1 MGLPLTD
8 APLGYTYEERKG
20 ILQAWGFQCR
30 CALCSA
36 HTSDRDLSD
45 QRRERLLEIHHL
57 LGQASELSGPRVK
70 ELIYEALTVIEQEQL
85 HPQLVEYYQQFAKA
99 YLMRNELREAREFL
113 EKADSMWRV
122 YGGDEHEN
130 VEEIRGLWKALED
143 AEWDAEEN

>member
-1 MGLPLTD
+1 M
-8 APLGYTYEERKG
+8 
-20 ILQAWGFQCR
+20 
-30 CALCSA
+30 
-36 HTSDRDLSD
+36 
-45 QRRERLLEIHHL
+45 LEIHRL

-70 ELIYEALTVIEQEQL
+70 ELIREALAVIDQEQL

-130 VEEIRGLWKALED
+130 VEEIQDLWQALED
-143 AEWDAEEN
+143 AEWDSEEN